1 MRRSIGRALRICGAI
16 IGAGFASGQE
26 LAAFFSRY
34 GQWSWLGIAAAMV
47 TLAYLGR
54 KLCRCCM
61 ERSVSLAGLA
71 QGKMRVLTRWM
82 FCLLL
87 FITGGAMLAGT
98 GAIAALTLPLHK
110 ASWIGVGITL
120 LFAIWIAHRP
130 GKEMSWLSGGLML
143 LLMLI
148 LVYCSSLESEASC
161 VLPTDISMPYA
172 VVVCRGLCWGGFNLA
187 VAAPLISEEKDEHA
201 PLLAVGML
209 SILLLLGNAALL
221 RHPSLMTF
229 EVPLVQLLTAQGMIG
244 YYGGALAIYLAM
256 LTTLIAALRG
266 LKELLPSELRYSSIV
281 AAGGITLIALV
292 GFAEIIDF
300 LYPLLGGGCLVVL
313 ILLLRKN
320 DRTARI

>member
-61 ERSVSLAGLA
+61 ERSVSLAGLD

-110 ASWIGVGITL
+110 ASWIGVSITL
-120 LFAIWIAHRP
+120 LLAQWIAHRRYP
-130 GKEMSWLSGGLML
+130 QIRRQIPRVPFRIQPEPVSR
-143 LLMLI
+143 I
-148 LVYCSSLESEASC
+148 
-161 VLPTDISMPYA
+161 
-172 VVVCRGLCWGGFNLA
+172 
-187 VAAPLISEEKDEHA
+187 APSA
-201 PLLAVGML
+201 
-209 SILLLLGNAALL
+209 
-221 RHPSLMTF
+221 
-229 EVPLVQLLTAQGMIG
+229 
-244 YYGGALAIYLAM
+244 
-256 LTTLIAALRG
+256 
-266 LKELLPSELRYSSIV
+266 
-281 AAGGITLIALV
+281 
-292 GFAEIIDF
+292 
-300 LYPLLGGGCLVVL
+300 
-313 ILLLRKN
+313 
-320 DRTARI
+320 

>member
-1 MRRSIGRALRICGAI
+1 M
-16 IGAGFASGQE
+16 
-26 LAAFFSRY
+26 
-34 GQWSWLGIAAAMV
+34 
-47 TLAYLGR
+47 
-54 KLCRCCM
+54 
-61 ERSVSLAGLA
+61 
-71 QGKMRVLTRWM
+71 
-82 FCLLL
+82 
-87 FITGGAMLAGT
+87 
-98 GAIAALTLPLHK
+98 IAALTLPLHK

-120 LFAIWIAHRP
+120 LLAIWIAHRP

-172 VVVCRGLCWGGFNLA
+172 VAVCRGLCWGGFNLA
-187 VAAPLISEEKDEHA
+187 VAAPLISEEKDERA

-209 SILLLLGNAALL
+209 SILLLLGNAVLL
-221 RHPSLMTF
+221 RHPSLMTS
-229 EVPLVQLLTAQGMIG
+229 EVPLVRLLTGQGMIG
-244 YYGGALAIYLAM
+244 YYGGALAM

-266 LKELLPSELRYSSIV
+266 LKELLPSEFRYSSIV
-281 AAGGITLIALV
+281 AAGGITLIALA

>member
-1 MRRSIGRALRICGAI
+1 
-16 IGAGFASGQE
+16 
-26 LAAFFSRY
+26 
-34 GQWSWLGIAAAMV
+34 
-47 TLAYLGR
+47 
-54 KLCRCCM
+54 
-61 ERSVSLAGLA
+61 
-71 QGKMRVLTRWM
+71 
-82 FCLLL
+82 
-87 FITGGAMLAGT
+87 
-98 GAIAALTLPLHK
+98 
-110 ASWIGVGITL
+110 
-120 LFAIWIAHRP
+120 
-130 GKEMSWLSGGLML
+130 MSWLSGGLML

-187 VAAPLISEEKDEHA
+187 VAAPLISEEKDERA

-209 SILLLLGNAALL
+209 SILLLLGNAVLL

-244 YYGGALAIYLAM
+244 YYGGALAMDLAR
-256 LTTLIAALRG
+256 LTKRVAALRG

-281 AAGGITLIALV
+281 AAGGITLIALA